1 MRRIAGVGL
10 NAGRPRPRLGVFM
23 LASSTT
29 TDYFRVP
36 GATIQFSGV
45 AKKIL

>member
-23 LASSTT
+23 LATT
-29 TDYFRVP
+29 TANYFRVS
-36 GATIQFSGV
+36 GATIRFSGL

>member
-23 LASSTT
+23 LASTT